1 MDSQNP
7 AFVWLEMTEPEWLLN
22 QFLEPYAASNLKKTE
37 ELEYILRPS
46 LCPTPVDMRRETW
59 TASQMPTTVW
69 PMGWLP
75 IKTYVEC
82 LKE

>member
-1 MDSQNP
+1 
-7 AFVWLEMTEPEWLLN
+7 
-22 QFLEPYAASNLKKTE
+22 TE

-46 LCPTPVDMRRETW
+46 LCPTPVDMRREITW

-75 IKTYVEC
+75 IKTYAEC
-82 LKE
+82 LKG